1 VIAAKGRVVFHGVD
15 AKKDEGKDLTEPKCI
30 TGLPFL
36 PATAIM
42 LVMTGGM
49 WVVLVIPAII
59 AFVFG
64 AWVFYSMV
72 VDVSERD
79 TGYGGLNN
87 CVEGCQVATKDM
99 R

>member
-1 VIAAKGRVVFHGVD
+1 MHPA
-15 AKKDEGKDLTEPKCI
+15 
-30 TGLPFL
+30 GLAFL
-36 PATAIM
+36 PAAVIILAM
-42 LVMTGGM
+42 AGGI

-79 TGYGGLNN
+79 VGYGGLSR
-87 CVEGCQVATKDM
+87 CVKGCILALLDM
-99 R
+99 G

>member
-1 VIAAKGRVVFHGVD
+1 VVINDSSRLA
-15 AKKDEGKDLTEPKCI
+15 
-30 TGLPFL
+30 FL
-36 PATAIM
+36 LASAIV
-42 LVMTGGM
+42 LVMAVGM

-79 TGYGGLNN
+79 IAYDALNR
-87 CVEGCQVATKDM
+87 CIEGCIVTPKGM

>member
-1 VIAAKGRVVFHGVD
+1 MAS
-15 AKKDEGKDLTEPKCI
+15 
-30 TGLPFL
+30 GL
-36 PATAIM
+36 
-42 LVMTGGM
+42 

-64 AWVFYSMV
+64 AWVLYSMV

-79 TGYGGLNN
+79 AGYGGLNN
-87 CVEGCQVATKDM
+87 CVEGCMVTPQNM